1 MKIQHDT
8 FNIYAYGKDKVKIV
22 YFKRRAVFPEK
33 YEYNPL
39 LPELIDIPAK
49 FRQIYAN
56 SVIYGEASLHFGEV
70 EKPVKIV
77 DNSPNEKRLANNIS
91 RARSRIFELAYCNEF
106 NYFCTFTQ
114 SADLRVDRFDLSAFI
129 KDLGQFIRNINRT
142 RLSNPI
148 KYLLIPEPHLNSQKK
163 ENRGAWHMHGLLM
176 GLTADDLREFST
188 KDKIPLKL
196 KNRIKNG
203 EKIYNWEQYSRK
215 FGYFTCT
222 PINSKEGC
230 SKYLTKYITKD
241 LSLSAIESGHHLF
254 YASQGL
260 KGRETVSKKLSANI
274 DKCPVNEWDYE
285 NDYVKV
291 KWLDLKSDLSDSKI

>member
-1 MKIQHDT
+1 MKVNHDLWS
-8 FNIYAYGKDKVKIV
+8 AYSYGSDKVKIV
-22 YFKRRAVFPEK
+22 YIKSRAVLKQK
-33 YEYNPL
+33 YELNPL
-39 LPELIDIPAK
+39 FPELIDLPPEYRESFA
-49 FRQIYAN
+49 RA
-56 SVIYGEASLHFGEV
+56 VLGGATLHFGEV

-77 DNSPNEKRLANNIS
+77 DKSPNEKRLANNIS

-106 NYFCTFTQ
+106 QYFCTFTQ
-114 SADLRVDRFDLSAFI
+114 SSELRSDRFDLSAFI
-129 KDLGQFIRNINRT
+129 KDLGQLIRNINRT
-142 RLSNPI
+142 RENQI
-148 KYLLIPEPHLNSQKK
+148 KYLLIPEPHLNSRNAKD
-163 ENRGAWHMHGLLM
+163 RGAWHMHGLLM
-176 GLTADDLREFST
+176 GLTADDLREFTT

-241 LSLSAIESGHHLF
+241 LSLSAIEKGHHLF

-260 KGRETVSKKLSANI
+260 KGREVIEKNRLASVDS
-274 DKCPVNEWDYE
+274 CPVDNWDFE

-291 KWLDLKSDLSDSKI
+291 KWLDLKSDK